1 MRFLGAAQRLRARH
15 MHYGLGRCTL
25 SQPIYASSHHHPGRR
40 WNWSGHRP
48 THKMNRPGR
57 EWDVFTALT
66 AYIAPPCNNVCL
78 LASRNAH
85 SILMM
90 CKIHICTQKHVRL
103 AREPK
108 PTFHST
114 QAIQLHYIL
123 FFRAY
128 VCTACKVYLLYF
140 DKSNIFGRVTLIW
153 ITCASETHNLHFFGW
168 NKSRHWFIV
177 YRLEVWKKI
186 ISKCIHYTMEC
197 MVLSVTIHD

>member
-1 MRFLGAAQRLRARH
+1 MAHIRITLRCVQGRLRTLAQVKLFSSECNMRFLGAAQRLRARH

-114 QAIQLHYIL
+114 QAIW
-123 FFRAY
+123 R
-128 VCTACKVYLLYF
+128 CTSTALYF
-140 DKSNIFGRVTLIW
+140 IFFGRM
-153 ITCASETHNLHFFGW
+153 CAQHV
-168 NKSRHWFIV
+168 RCIYFILTNPI
-177 YRLEVWKKI
+177 Y
-186 ISKCIHYTMEC
+186 SGG
-197 MVLSVTIHD
+197 